1 MAADVIT
8 VGSDGL
14 ALRYF
19 LRDRARLHEQFVDE
33 ALSKLA
39 GQFVGSVD
47 DLRELSKLPEFE
59 GCLPELAISKIRR
72 ALDAASRASHN
83 VDNFATPPPG
93 NEAKLAAQV
102 IPATADEAVAVNV
115 SHTVPK
121 RIAAPPRP
129 VATAPSAALMI
140 HVDIEAV
147 DTSSPQEGD
156 RSLACHLLI
165 MVSLML
171 VQAVCVA
178 LGVAMGLIDVDWGQ
192 VGFGTTVLVTV
203 EITRRALAA
212 WLRTWFM
219 RSYVG
224 LTPEQTTAIEGP
236 RRNLPTEWLN
246 DLLASPKTKRR
257 IKICDVVFRK
267 GGHVFTL
274 TFMLFF
280 TGIFGDHGAV
290 VFSLSTG
297 ALILIVLQAAVIWYG
312 PRDGGGIWRLYFL
325 LFGASDRIRDGR
337 FGMRNAI
344 GGSVSMLWG
353 VSFSYIITLL
363 AIGDAAS
370 EEGEEGSVPGLFP
383 LMTGLVLLPI
393 TYGDAMG
400 EIIGTPFGGRWF
412 WKFNVRGFGEIN
424 QKSIEGCIAVFFGSL
439 IPCLI
444 VVGTTAEAVTP
455 ATWALPF
462 LLASLTTATE
472 TFSFRST
479 DNFVIPVC
487 NAVFVVLWWHLTRVG
502 GIMEDSS

>member
-1 MAADVIT
+1 LSESANCCRGPASRRSRPMAADVIT

-83 VDNFATPPPG
+83 VDVDNFATPPPDG
-93 NEAKLAAQV
+93 AKLAAQV

-115 SHTVPK
+115 SHT
-121 RIAAPPRP
+121 
-129 VATAPSAALMI
+129 
-140 HVDIEAV
+140 
-147 DTSSPQEGD
+147 EGD

-412 WKFNVRGFGEIN
+412 WTFKVRGFGEIN

-444 VVGTTAEAVTP
+444 VVGTSAEAVAP